1 MILNDFIY
9 NLQSLFILKKTITRI
24 LMLVF
29 ALAVFGYIG
38 YSTNWTETFKALKQA
53 NISYI
58 VFGAIIML
66 LAHYLRAF
74 RWSILTK
81 TNGYPINT
89 RRAFY
94 SVMTGYLVN
103 SATSRGGEVVRCA
116 VTAKSEKAP
125 VEMLVGTVVTE
136 RIIDLFT
143 LIFMAL
149 LGLILQFDE
158 LFGFFQSFV
167 ITPIINNLQSPKF
180 WMAAAFLVLL
190 FFLGFKYFKKRQ
202 SQESSQGE
210 GGIIQKFI
218 GGMTGIFKLK
228 NPTIFIISSL
238 GIWFCYWFSMYFQL
252 QALDIT
258 QHLTLAASLAV
269 VLFSTL
275 GIIVPMPGGA
285 GVWYFIALGLNMVYH
300 FNSTDANT
308 FGVFTVAFANI
319 FQIILGG
326 ISYGLLFLEMQRLEK
341 TSENP

>member
-1 MILNDFIY
+1 
-9 NLQSLFILKKTITRI
+9 
-24 LMLVF
+24 MLVF
-29 ALAVFGYIG
+29 AVAVFGYIG
-38 YSTNWTETFKALKQA
+38 YSTNWTETFKALEQA
-53 NISYI
+53 NVSFII
-58 VFGAIIML
+58 LGAAIML
-66 LAHYLRAF
+66 FAHYLRAF
-74 RWSILTK
+74 RWGILTK
-81 TNGYPINT
+81 TNGFPINI

-136 RIIDLFT
+136 RIVDLFT

-158 LFGFFQSFV
+158 LFGFFKSFV
-167 ITPIINNLQSPKF
+167 IKNIINNLESPKF
-180 WMAAAFLVLL
+180 WLIITILVILSIWSFRFL
-190 FFLGFKYFKKRQ
+190 KKRQ
-202 SQESSQGE
+202 SQQPSE

-218 GGMTGIFKLK
+218 SGMTGIFKLK
-228 NPTIFIISSL
+228 NPTIYIISSL

-258 QHLTLAASLAV
+258 QHLTLAASLSV

-308 FGVFTVAFANI
+308 FGVFTVAFSNI
-319 FQIILGG
+319 LQIVLGG
-326 ISYGLLFLEMQRLEK
+326 ISYGLLFLEMQRADK
-341 TSENP
+341 KFDNNDQI

>member
-1 MILNDFIY
+1 
-9 NLQSLFILKKTITRI
+9 
-24 LMLVF
+24 MLVL

-53 NISYI
+53 NLSFII
-58 VFGAIIML
+58 FGAIIML
-66 LAHYLRAF
+66 LAHFLRAY

-94 SVMTGYLVN
+94 SVMTGYLIN
-103 SATSRGGEVVRCA
+103 TATSRGGEVVRCA

-149 LGLILQFDE
+149 LGLILQFNE
-158 LFGFFQSFV
+158 LFGFFQSF
-167 ITPIINNLQSPKF
+167 IIQPIINNLQSPKF
-180 WMAAAFLVLL
+180 WIAISLFALF
-190 FFLGFKYFKKRQ
+190 FFLGFKYIKKRQ
-202 SQESSQGE
+202 SQKSNESK
-210 GGIIQKFI
+210 GGVFQKFI

-228 NPTIFIISSL
+228 NPLVFIISSL
-238 GIWFCYWFSMYFQL
+238 GIWICYWFSMYFQI
-252 QALDIT
+252 QALEIT
-258 QHLTLAASLAV
+258 RHLTLAASLAV

-300 FNSTDANT
+300 FNPTEANT
-308 FGVFTVAFANI
+308 FGVFTVAFSNI

-326 ISYGLLFLEMQRLEK
+326 ISYGLLFLEIQQIEK
-341 TSENP
+341 NK

>member
-1 MILNDFIY
+1 MV
-9 NLQSLFILKKTITRI
+9 
-24 LMLVF
+24 VF
-29 ALAVFGYIG
+29 AIAVFGYIG

-53 NISYI
+53 NLSYI
-58 VFGAIIML
+58 FIGAIIML
-66 LAHYLRAF
+66 FAHYLRAY

-81 TNGYPINT
+81 TNGHPINV

-125 VEMLVGTVVTE
+125 IEMLVGTVVTE

-143 LIFMAL
+143 LILMAS
-149 LGLILQFDE
+149 LGLILQFNE
-158 LFGFFQSFV
+158 LFGFFQNFV
-167 ITPIINNLQSPKF
+167 LTPISNNIQTPKF
-180 WMAAAFLVLL
+180 WIVICILL
-190 FFLGFKYFKKRQ
+190 FGGYFGLRYFKNKRQ
-202 SQESSQGE
+202 TSNENP

-228 NPTIFIISSL
+228 NPTIFILTSL

-258 QHLTLAASLAV
+258 DHLSLAASLSV

-285 GVWYFIALGLNMVYH
+285 GVWYFIALGLNMVYQ
-300 FNSTDANT
+300 FNSIDANT
-308 FGVFTVAFANI
+308 FGVFTVAFSNL

-326 ISYGLLFLEMQRLEK
+326 ISYGLLFIEMQRIEK
-341 TSENP
+341 QSGS